1 MIRGGRQGLA
11 LAARGLHAL
20 NPVAEASPGG
30 GRVRLRT
37 LTTIR
42 WLAIL
47 GQSVALAVVHVGLG
61 YALPIGAAAL
71 VVAASVA
78 VNLHAGR
85 WRQGSVWLRDRA
97 AAFYLGYDLIQLA
110 VLLGLT
116 GGLTNPFA
124 LLILA
129 PVTVSASVLSRES
142 TLTLSVLAVA
152 ATTLL
157 AMVHRDLPWPGGLEL
172 PQLYLVAIWLA
183 LVLATLF
190 IAGYVFALAAE
201 AQRMSDALSATQ
213 IALGREQ
220 RLSALDGLAAAAAHE
235 LGSPLGTI
243 AVVARELEAEL
254 PEDSP
259 FREDAELLLHE
270 AARCREILARL
281 ARTPEGAGADPFQ
294 RLPLSALAETAA
306 TPYVQEQHKAL
317 TLHRHRHDESAEPA
331 VARRPEILHGVA
343 TLAQNAA
350 RFAARTVVVEVSWST
365 AVAWVVVADDG
376 PGFPEDILP
385 YLGEPY
391 LSSGRPAGAG
401 SGGDHMGLGIFI
413 ARTLL
418 ARTGARVVFANRP
431 EGGAEVTIRWARAD
445 LEAAA
450 PPERDEAGA
459 AGEEER

>member
-1 MIRGGRQGLA
+1 MRAVIRGGRRRPTLVQRVLD
-11 LAARGLHAL
+11 AL
-20 NPVAEASPGG
+20 NPVAEAPPGG

-47 GQSVALAVVHVGLG
+47 GQSLALAVVHLGLG
-61 YALPIGAAAL
+61 YALPIEAAAL
-71 VVAASVA
+71 VVLASVA
-78 VNLHAGR
+78 VNLHAGG
-85 WRQGSVWLRDRA
+85 WRRGSVWLRDRA
-97 AAFYLGYDLIQLA
+97 AGFYLGYDLIQLA

-142 TLTLSVLAVA
+142 TLALSGLAVA
-152 ATTLL
+152 AITAL
-157 AMVHRDLPWPGGLEL
+157 AMVHLDLPWPGGLDL
-172 PQLYLVAIWLA
+172 PRLYLVAIWLA

-213 IALGREQ
+213 VALGREQ

-243 AVVARELEAEL
+243 AVIARELEAEL
-254 PEDSP
+254 PADSP

-270 AARCREILARL
+270 AARCRDILARL
-281 ARTPEGAGADPFQ
+281 ARQPEGGRDQPFQ

-306 TPYVQEQHKAL
+306 TPYVQEQDKAL
-317 TLHRHRHDESAEPA
+317 TIHRHGTDTSAEPV

-350 RFAARTVVVEVSWST
+350 RFAARQVLLEVSWS
-365 AVAWVVVADDG
+365 AEAARIVVADDG
-376 PGFPEDILP
+376 PGFPEDVLP
-385 YLGEPY
+385 HLGEPY
-391 LSSGRPAGAG
+391 ISPGRQGAAG
-401 SGGDHMGLGIFI
+401 SGGDHMGLGVFI

-431 EGGAEVTIRWARAD
+431 EGGADVTIRWARAD
-445 LEAAA
+445 LDAMRLPA
-450 PPERDEAGA
+450 PED
-459 AGEEER
+459 